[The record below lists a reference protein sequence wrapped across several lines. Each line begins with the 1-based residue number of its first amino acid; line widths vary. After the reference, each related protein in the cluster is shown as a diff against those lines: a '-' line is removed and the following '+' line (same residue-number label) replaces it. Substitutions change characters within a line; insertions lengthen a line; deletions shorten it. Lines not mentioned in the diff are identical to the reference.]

1 MDRKKSDVWNHY
13 TVINSEK
20 AKCSYCSN
28 SVSYKGGSTT
38 NLNKHLKRKHI
49 IQYDSKKHPR
59 IDEINE
65 QNVDDPSKQHSQNTS
80 VTNNDQNQPS
90 TSINAINLIN
100 KSRPLQKSVDS
111 YLINNKPLSV
121 SKQKTIDDQL
131 GVMISK
137 EFHPFSLVENVEFKK
152 FIHLLNPGYQLPSRK
167 TVSKCILP
175 QLYEKAKEKVRN
187 NLLNAKYISFTTDG
201 WTSLNNDSFI
211 AVTVHFIDLEEC
223 ILKTFLLGCF
233 NVVESHT
240 AVNLS
245 LFLNNCFKE
254 WNITEKVKVAVSDNA
269 ANITS
274 AIGMNQNWRHIP
286 CLAHTLN
293 LIAQSGLG
301 EIKHVHKKVKT
312 IVEYFKRST
321 KANLKLKNAQKQM
334 GYPELKLI
342 QDVCTRW
349 NSTYDMFQRCID
361 IKEPL
366 MSTIAIIG
374 NMDNLIHE
382 DFELIKHYCA
392 IFKPFKEV
400 TIELSSEKGISISKV
415 IILIKALHLHIKN
428 KEKEPNLPSA
438 IHLMLS
444 KMITKANTKFENI
457 ENQPILTEATLLDP
471 RFKKKAFSNT
481 YTFQKTYENIKQRVA
496 GIIRLNKIC
505 SVQNEDNEK
514 TIPTDREDA
523 TSEIWQ
529 QFDSQVHKL
538 YYH

>member
-1 MDRKKSDVWNHY
+1 MDRKKSNVWNHY
-13 TVINSEK
+13 SVINSGM

-38 NLNKHLKRKHI
+38 NLSKHLKRKHI
-49 IQYDSKKHPR
+49 IQYESRKHPR
-59 IDEINE
+59 INEMIE
-65 QNVDDPSKQHSQNTS
+65 QNVDEPSKQNTHE
-80 VTNNDQNQPS
+80 TNNDQNQPS
-90 TSINAINLIN
+90 TSINAINVIN
-100 KSRPLQKSVDS
+100 KSRSIQKSVDS
-111 YLINNKPLSV
+111 YFINNKPLSV
-121 SKQKTIDDQL
+121 SKQKTIDEQL
-131 GVMISK
+131 GVS
-137 EFHPFSLVENVEFKK
+137 VT
-152 FIHLLNPGYQLPSRK
+152 SRK
-167 TVSKCILP
+167 TVSKSILP
-175 QLYEKAKEKVRN
+175 QLYEKTREKVRN

-201 WTSLNNDSFI
+201 WTSINNDSFI
-211 AVTVHFIDLEEC
+211 AVTVHFIDPEEC
-223 ILKTFLLGCF
+223 VLKTFLLGCF

-245 LFLNNCFKE
+245 LFLNNCFKD

-274 AIGMNQNWRHIP
+274 AIVMNQNWRHIP

-301 EIKHVHKKVKT
+301 EIKRVHKKVKN

-321 KANLKLKNAQKQM
+321 KAKLKNAQKQM

-361 IKEPL
+361 NKEPL

-374 NMDNLIHE
+374 NMDNLVHA

-415 IILIKALHLHIKN
+415 LILIKALHLHIK
-428 KEKEPNLPSA
+428 K
-438 IHLMLS
+438 
-444 KMITKANTKFENI
+444 
-457 ENQPILTEATLLDP
+457 
-471 RFKKKAFSNT
+471 
-481 YTFQKTYENIKQRVA
+481 
-496 GIIRLNKIC
+496 
-505 SVQNEDNEK
+505 
-514 TIPTDREDA
+514 
-523 TSEIWQ
+523 
-529 QFDSQVHKL
+529 
-538 YYH
+538 

>member
-13 TVINSEK
+13 SVINSEK
-20 AKCSYCSN
+20 AKCSYCSS
-28 SVSYKGGSTT
+28 SVSYRGGSTS
-38 NLNKHLKRKHI
+38 NLSKHLKRKHI
-49 IQYDSKKHPR
+49 IQYDSRKHPR
-59 IDEINE
+59 INEMNE
-65 QNVDDPSKQHSQNTS
+65 QNVDEPSKQNTS

-100 KSRPLQKSVDS
+100 KYRPIQKSVDS
-111 YLINNKPLSV
+111 YIINNKPLSV
-121 SKQKTIDDQL
+121 SKQNTIDEQL

-137 EFHPFSLVENVEFKK
+137 EFQPFSLVENVEFKK
-152 FIHLLNPGYQLPSRK
+152 FIYLLNPGYQLPSRK
-167 TVSKCILP
+167 TVSKSILP
-175 QLYEKAKEKVRN
+175 QLYEKAREKVRN

-211 AVTVHFIDLEEC
+211 AVTVHFIDPEEC
-223 ILKTFLLGCF
+223 VLKTFLLGCF

-245 LFLNNCFKE
+245 LFLNNSFKE

-301 EIKHVHKKVKT
+301 EIKNVHKKVKT
-312 IVEYFKRST
+312 VVEYFKRST

-349 NSTYDMFQRCID
+349 NSTYDMFQRCMD

-374 NMDNLIHE
+374 NMDNLVYE
-382 DFELIKHYCA
+382 DFEIIKHYCA

-400 TIELSSEKGISISKV
+400 TIELSNEKGISISKV
-415 IILIKALHLHIKN
+415 IILIKALHSHIKN
-428 KEKEPNLPSA
+428 KENEPNLPNA

-444 KMITKANTKFENI
+444 KMLTKANTKFENI
-457 ENQPILTEATLLDP
+457 ENQPILTEATILDP
-471 RFKKKAFSNT
+471 RFKKKAFNNLYT
-481 YTFQKTYENIKQRVA
+481 YQKTYEKIKQKVA
-496 GIIRLNKIC
+496 GIIRLNQ
-505 SVQNEDNEK
+505 SPVENEENEK
-514 TIPTDREDA
+514 TISTDRENA

-538 YYH
+538 YYN

>member
-1 MDRKKSDVWNHY
+1 MPSVQDEITKFARKHEIKLDQHTNPAA
-13 TVINSEK
+13 IQLLDNSQDIRR
-20 AKCSYCSN
+20 
-28 SVSYKGGSTT
+28 
-38 NLNKHLKRKHI
+38 LKRRRP
-49 IQYDSKKHPR
+49 YD
-59 IDEINE
+59 
-65 QNVDDPSKQHSQNTS
+65 
-80 VTNNDQNQPS
+80 
-90 TSINAINLIN
+90 L
-100 KSRPLQKSVDS
+100 
-111 YLINNKPLSV
+111 
-121 SKQKTIDDQL
+121 
-131 GVMISK
+131 
-137 EFHPFSLVENVEFKK
+137 
-152 FIHLLNPGYQLPSRK
+152 
-167 TVSKCILP
+167 
-175 QLYEKAKEKVRN
+175 LYEKAKEKVRN

-201 WTSLNNDSFI
+201 WTSLNNDRFI
-211 AVTVHFIDLEEC
+211 AVTVHFMDPEEC

-245 LFLNNCFKE
+245 LFLNDCFKE

-312 IVEYFKRST
+312 IVEYFKQST
-321 KANLKLKNAQKQM
+321 KANLKLKNTQKQM

-392 IFKPFKEV
+392 ILKPFKEV

-415 IILIKALHLHIKN
+415 IISIKALHLHIKN
-428 KEKEPNLPSA
+428 KEKGPNLPSA

-496 GIIRLNKIC
+496 GIIHLNKIC

-529 QFDSQVHKL
+529 QFDSHVSTSTSVNTPTSEAIVELDRYLNEPIIYRKSDPLKWWNDRKKIYPNLFDLMLLRLCVPSTSVLSERTFSKAGYTISERRNRLSTKNAEMLRQVLKSIL
-538 YYH
+538 EVSVYFIF

>member
-13 TVINSEK
+13 SVIDSEM

-28 SVSYKGGSTT
+28 PVSYKGGSTS
-38 NLNKHLKRKHI
+38 NLSKHLKRKHI
-49 IQYDSKKHPR
+49 IQYESRKHPR
-59 IDEINE
+59 INEMIEQSVDE
-65 QNVDDPSKQHSQNTS
+65 PSKQNTPE
-80 VTNNDQNQPS
+80 TNNDQNQPS
-90 TSINAINLIN
+90 TSINAINVIN
-100 KSRPLQKSVDS
+100 KSHPIQKSVDS
-111 YLINNKPLSV
+111 YFINNKLNKPLSV
-121 SKQKTIDDQL
+121 SKQKTIDEQL

-137 EFHPFSLVENVEFKK
+137 EFQPFSLVENVEFKK
-152 FIHLLNPGYQLPSRK
+152 FIYLLNPGYQLPSRK
-167 TVSKCILP
+167 TVSKSILP
-175 QLYEKAKEKVRN
+175 QLYEKTREKIRN

-201 WTSLNNDSFI
+201 WTSINNDSFI
-211 AVTVHFIDLEEC
+211 AVTVHFIDPEEC
-223 ILKTFLLGCF
+223 VLKTFLLGCF

-245 LFLNNCFKE
+245 LFLNNCFKD

-301 EIKHVHKKVKT
+301 EIKNVHKKVKT

-361 IKEPL
+361 NKEPL

-374 NMDNLIHE
+374 NMDNLVHE
-382 DFELIKHYCA
+382 DFEIIKHYCA
-392 IFKPFKEV
+392 VFKPFKEV

-415 IILIKALHLHIKN
+415 LILIKALHSHLKN
-428 KEKEPNLPSA
+428 KEKEPNLPNA

-444 KMITKANTKFENI
+444 KMVIKANAKFENI
-457 ENQPILTEATLLDP
+457 ENQSVLTEATILDP
-471 RFKKKAFSNT
+471 RFKKKAFNNQYT
-481 YTFQKTYENIKQRVA
+481 YKKTYDKIVQKVA
-496 GIIRLNKIC
+496 TIIRLNQ
-505 SVQNEDNEK
+505 SPAENEENEK
-514 TIPTDREDA
+514 TIPTDRENE

-529 QFDSQVHKL
+529 QFDSQVYTL